1 MSKSEIQAEFFNQAL
16 GLSREKFQS
25 WLTPICA
32 LLHEGADCVEV
43 MPTQGDGGLD
53 CVIPRQGVVYQVYG
67 PDTSPTDAKIAKKMN
82 EDLTKAF
89 NTLGEVLQIWRFI
102 INRRGNGLGQKTTS
116 ALTNLHAQHPR
127 IAMSVWSLDQLWDEL
142 MPPTEQPQARLVKL
156 AKILGLKDFTPDF
169 VAKAD
174 KLLDEAQDLAARGK
188 YQESYDKAKQAYA
201 ILKPH
206 GLPEPL
212 MRVLVCLIIWG
223 SKLALGDSLRRYG
236 EEMDILL
243 PQVSNPKSHVNYY
256 RAKVTLAHLA
266 RDLLAERA
274 AAQQGMALLE
284 QLDGDFAKT
293 QYCCFC
299 HSLISIACLEKDLDQ
314 AQHWI
319 TASETS
325 LDAYQGEHRDF
336 LVLELMDL
344 RIWRAVL
351 AKDEAELANCLTK
364 LEDRGKQ
371 SEIGQQFAET
381 LANYTGKFH
390 HDKFFNAAKQAA
402 QGALNL
408 AHKLHLKQNFI
419 HGVTYNLALA
429 KCDCN
434 DMEGAVATLKP
445 LLTLPSSSENDMLK
459 GAAMQLLS
467 IIERE
472 AGRFEKSVS
481 LAQEALAHIPDARE
495 QIFIKFNLA
504 RSLSGVGKYQDAVEH
519 FQDAWHLAQDQEQF
533 PKKTL
538 IEFAG
543 CVGIAAAHIG
553 WQEKCDWALARLAE
567 LEAYD
572 AEHKTWYQEQIGKFI
587 DLQHRIAAVGT
598 FKDTNPILRQVTHF
612 ARYSDLSPKLKNVKK
627 VLTLAQANALT
638 ISPVLT
644 WWKDSMTEPGA
655 AAIDLD
661 YWGRGGFAQILH
673 NMRTFP
679 SAFNV
684 MLEVRTLQEIRT
696 IASLWGLYADF
707 ILLVWK
713 GATNSG
719 DVFTALDAEYFG
731 PWGRGY
737 TLALG
742 SSIKTDSNRRRS
754 GAFGY
759 ATRLPDDVITFMQ
772 LEARELIAAGKLL
785 IVPAS
790 VVGCISPGWGP
801 MEQGIAEAG
810 NAIPGTRAKFEEMMG
825 VGSLPYSP
833 DLPIPALMEFAD
845 KYETD
850 FLEIRKNLAAR
861 VAAYRQAGNESTDQ
875 RLQRD
880 IQDLLKMAEAK
891 QSTDKILKKERIA
904 KEVIGF
910 ATSPFRNG
918 LRLDAEPNA
927 PKTFEPLLV
936 LQTMGY
942 GWKMGKLDAN
952 DNQPPYRV
960 SKGETVGAWLCP
972 PLPGMHTPIGIAG
985 DVIGTEK

>member
-32 LLHEGADCVEV
+32 MLHEGADCVEV

-102 INRRGNGLGQKTTS
+102 INRRGNGLGKKTTS
-116 ALTNLHAQHPR
+116 ALTNLHAQYPR

-142 MPPTEQPQARLVKL
+142 MNPTEQHQARLVKL

-174 KLLDEAQDLAARGK
+174 KLLDEAQDLAAKGK

-206 GLPEPL
+206 GLAEPL

-236 EEMDILL
+236 EEIDILL

-256 RAKVTLAHLA
+256 RTKVTLAHLA

-274 AAQQGMALLE
+274 AAQKGMALLE
-284 QLDGDFAKT
+284 QLDGDFAKI

-299 HSLISIACLEKDLDQ
+299 HSLISIACKEKDLDQ
-314 AQHWI
+314 ATHWI
-319 TASETS
+319 AASTVM

-336 LVLELMDL
+336 LVLQLMDV

-351 AKDEAELANCLTK
+351 AKDEAELANCLTQ

-390 HDKFFNAAKQAA
+390 YDKFFNAAKLAA

-408 AHKLHLKQNFI
+408 AHKLHLKQNFV
-419 HGVTYNLALA
+419 HGVTYQLALA

-445 LLTLPSSSENDMLK
+445 LLTLPPSSENDMLK
-459 GAAMQLLS
+459 GAAKLLLAS
-467 IIERE
+467 IERE

-504 RSLSGVGKYQDAVEH
+504 KSFVGMGKLKDSVEH
-519 FQDAWHLAQDQEQF
+519 FQEAWHLAQDQENF
-533 PKKTL
+533 PKDIL

-543 CVGIAAAHIG
+543 WCGAAAAQID
-553 WQEKCDWALARLAE
+553 WSEKCNWALERLTALEQHDAKHCAQCREEIGHFSE
-567 LEAYD
+567 LRQRIL
-572 AEHKTWYQEQIGKFI
+572 TIGKSTGI
-587 DLQHRIAAVGT
+587 TLET
-598 FKDTNPILRQVTHF
+598 LTKQVRSF
-612 ARYSDLSPKLKNVKK
+612 ALYSDLAPKKHSK
-627 VLTLAQANALT
+627 VICNTLAQANALT
-638 ISPVLT
+638 ISPLVT
-644 WWKDSMTEPGA
+644 WWRDTVNRHHE

-661 YWGRGGFAQILH
+661 YWGRGGFAQILS
-673 NMRTFP
+673 NMRAFP

-684 MLEVRTLQEIRT
+684 ILEVRSVHEIR
-696 IASLWGLYADF
+696 AVAKLWGLYADT
-707 ILLVWK
+707 ILLIWK
-713 GATNSG
+713 GATETIKGLS
-719 DVFTALDAEYFG
+719 TLDAEYFG
-731 PWGRGY
+731 PWGNGY
-737 TLALG
+737 ILAGG
-742 SSIKTDSNRRRS
+742 SEVKVPSGRRRWLGIHTS
-754 GAFGY
+754 SV
-759 ATRLPDDVITFMQ
+759 LPADVITFMQ
-772 LEARELIAAGKLL
+772 IEAIDLIAAGKLL

-790 VVGCISPGWGP
+790 AAGCISPGWGP

-810 NAIPGTRAKFEEMMG
+810 NAIPGTRAKFDEVIG
-825 VGSLPYSP
+825 VGSLPFAP
-833 DLPIPALMEFAD
+833 DLPFLAMLEFAD
-845 KYETD
+845 KYERD
-850 FLEIRKNLAAR
+850 LLAIRQNLATQ
-861 VAAYRQAGNESTDQ
+861 AATYRNMGVEMTDQ

-880 IQDLLKMAEAK
+880 IHDLLKMAEAAQKHDHISKK
-891 QSTDKILKKERIA
+891 QRIEKEA
-904 KEVIGF
+904 IGF
-910 ATSPFRNG
+910 GTSPFRNG
-918 LRLDAEPNA
+918 LRLDGDSGSAS
-927 PKTFEPLLV
+927 TFEPLLV

-942 GWKMGKLDAN
+942 GWQMGRLDAEGY
-952 DNQPPYRV
+952 QPPYQFA
-960 SKGETVGAWLCP
+960 KGEAVAAWLCP
-972 PLPGMHTPIGIAG
+972 AEAGMEFALVKKT
-985 DVIGTEK
+985 DSK